1 MFTRHI
7 YHASEGARYEVPILY
22 AFECNSLAFDFTQK
36 KNNPFDKFKN
46 TKNNHNYSKINS
58 QQSFRMSFYN
68 SLRCTCIQLFQLVK
82 NDSFLT
88 SNSLQASVILSL
100 LPPPLLRHFHM
111 SSTFIK
117 VNIHQNITFSQ

>member
-7 YHASEGARYEVPILY
+7 YHASEGAHYEVPILY
-22 AFECNSLAFDFTQK
+22 AFECNSLAFNFTQK

-58 QQSFRMSFYN
+58 QQSFRMS
-68 SLRCTCIQLFQLVK
+68 TCIQLFQLVK
-82 NDSFLT
+82 NDSFLM

-100 LPPPLLRHFHM
+100 LPPPLPRHFHM
-111 SSTFIK
+111 SFI
-117 VNIHQNITFSQ
+117 VH